1 MKTGLLEKLTRHPA
15 RMETLLAELIEAKL
29 LSAESLVVRPRS
41 LFRRGYSTDIVH
53 AESVAEVDLI
63 KHLFPEEQDA
73 EEVSAKG
80 QSNASRKKNAEI
92 AVVDVSR
99 EGFYD
104 ALPEFLFHA
113 PEAISGYKS
122 QEQRERESKKVRV
135 EETRA
140 RKFFLP
146 FEQEFFRQRIRLE
159 QEERKL
165 LSGLSNPM
173 QRAIFEKFWTD
184 VKGLDPAHEAVLF
197 YLLPSAHKIA
207 GNRPLMAACF
217 EAVLQ
222 DSVSLD
228 NAPPTATAVSDDAA
242 PELGE
247 ATLGF
252 DFVAGEVATEDL
264 PDLSVNIGPLDL
276 DALPDYLEGGKKHN
290 LLSILYSYFVPA
302 EMDVQTQILLKKIE
316 EGFVLNDDE
325 GTARLSFSTY
335 I

>member
-1 MKTGLLEKLTRHPA
+1 MTTALSEKLTRHPA

-41 LFRRGYSTDIVH
+41 LFRRGYSPDIVQVK
-53 AESVAEVDLI
+53 SVAEAELA
-63 KHLFPEEQDA
+63 KYLFPEEQGATDA
-73 EEVSAKG
+73 TAKVPRPSG
-80 QSNASRKKNAEI
+80 RKNAETT
-92 AVVDVSR
+92 VVDVSR

-113 PEAISGYKS
+113 PEAISGYKNLD
-122 QEQRERESKKVRV
+122 QRVKESEKVR
-135 EETRA
+135 EEEARA

-165 LSGLSNPM
+165 LSGLANPM

-184 VKGLDPAHEAVLF
+184 VKGLDESHEAVLF

-222 DSVSLD
+222 DAVSLD
-228 NAPPTATAVSDDAA
+228 DTQPIATAVSDDAA
-242 PELGE
+242 PQLGE

-252 DFVAGEVATEDL
+252 DFVAGEVAAEDL

-302 EMDVQTQILLKKIE
+302 EMDVQTQILLKQME
-316 EGFVLNDDE
+316 AGFVLNDDD
-325 GTARLSFSTY
+325 GTARLAFSTY